1 MNTLKTKTGK
11 PMTPKQLWAR
21 RRNWELRSLR
31 HITQELD
38 FRFHCRCDETK
49 QGDGSQ
55 VRSATLSQTE
65 LNKYKKAIDLLR
77 SLTDNWSAEHN
88 QLKHKI
94 DFSKFV

>member
-1 MNTLKTKTGK
+1 
-11 PMTPKQLWAR
+11 MTPKQLWAR

-31 HITQELD
+31 HIIQELA

-49 QGDGSQ
+49 QEDGSQ
-55 VRSATLSQTE
+55 IRSATLSQIE
-65 LNKYKKAIDLLR
+65 LDKYKKAIILLK
-77 SLTDNWSAEHN
+77 SLEDNWSTEHH